1 VGEESSSDLRTPSA
15 SPLRSRIV
23 ELANDALGRE
33 LGLGE
38 MSEWGMGPGQVK
50 TEEELLDAIDRG
62 SFGGGRS
69 GRELDVH
76 LIIDGHS

>member
-1 VGEESSSDLRTPSA
+1 
-15 SPLRSRIV
+15 
-23 ELANDALGRE
+23 
-33 LGLGE
+33 
-38 MSEWGMGPGQVK
+38 MGPGQVK